1 MKQQTSGQGRKV
13 ENGPAKSS
21 QNWLRNAFV
30 EQINAQESAGLLRTV
45 NKQAWAGEGDAE
57 DAPPRKGFHLLAL
70 CFALLIIFF
79 CPAFNCFNL
88 FYACFDA
95 EHYLLLMKEFHSAI
109 K

>member
-1 MKQQTSGQGRKV
+1 M

-57 DAPPRKGFHLLAL
+57 DAPPRKGFHLLAF

-79 CPAFNCFNL
+79 ALRLIALIYFTR
-88 FYACFDA
+88 A
-95 EHYLLLMKEFHSAI
+95 LMLNI
-109 K
+109 ICC